1 MKRPLVLAFDI
12 GTQSTRVMLIDQ
24 HGNILS
30 KVQKQYEQPYYS
42 QNPGWAEQNP
52 SVYWNTMQQTCNE
65 LKKISENDNRPV
77 TK

>member
-30 KVQKQYEQPYYS
+30 KIQKQYEQPYYS
-42 QNPGWAEQNP
+42 QNPDGQNRIRQCTGIP
-52 SVYWNTMQQTCNE
+52 CNRHAMS
-65 LKKISENDNRPV
+65 LKKYQKMTGKV
-77 TK
+77 